1 MLDIAYELVG
11 QATSNS
17 LLMFCFCNLI
27 IVIILTGS
35 SKPGSM
41 DSQDYNTF
49 TSSAS
54 FNSLASED
62 HDRCGDDHDHEE
74 MIVIDVQDDTMM
86 DPDMFAEDPSF
97 NEKFD
102 IDFEFDAPRFYDFS
116 KPELDLET
124 EETEHWFESAGNYPP
139 SPFSLN
145 LSCIFDDKHLKIPK
159 PVTDKY
165 NGFIYYNQTANNLPK
180 STQKS
185 KNKPFLRK
193 NSTLTRPTASLLA
206 RQNKPLDIYSV
217 QLLTRCQ
224 RSLGRLESKISPS
237 ILLSVPQTQDTK
249 RQKLESGFLR
259 KISRLEQTPFVH
271 KVPKKLSK
279 VTVPKEPNLK
289 TAQRATRQ
297 RFKANSAPEQVARF
311 SSTMTKTVQESS
323 SHKKSTPGSQ
333 DFQRFQL
340 RTSLRAKERSS
351 SAKNAPMD
359 DPTHS
364 LMSKSVVS
372 RNSRRVKESHSSKT
386 NSQVYESKISHLES
400 KVVPRKFGEAM
411 KIKHENNF
419 PRAVMSRSSRM
430 ASLQLLTLLFFFFFT
445 VSKSIDVSKPHA
457 AESFDINLIQNF
469 GSCRYTVIIRTSCS
483 SPRYTRDQIS
493 LSFGDGYRNQ
503 VYAPRLDDPGSRA
516 FERCSSDTYE
526 INGPCVRQICY
537 VYVHRSGP
545 DGWVPESVQIFSHS
559 SKAVTFTFNTHVPE
573 SIWFGHNYCNTI

>member
-1 MLDIAYELVG
+1 
-11 QATSNS
+11 
-17 LLMFCFCNLI
+17 
-27 IVIILTGS
+27 
-35 SKPGSM
+35 
-41 DSQDYNTF
+41 
-49 TSSAS
+49 
-54 FNSLASED
+54 
-62 HDRCGDDHDHEE
+62 
-74 MIVIDVQDDTMM
+74 M

-116 KPELDLET
+116 KPELDSET
-124 EETEHWFESAGNYPP
+124 ELWFESAGNYPP

-159 PVTDKY
+159 PVSDKY
-165 NGFIYYNQTANNLPK
+165 NGFIYYNQTANYLPK

-224 RSLGRLESKISPS
+224 RSLGKLEGKISS
-237 ILLSVPQTQDTK
+237 SVILSMPQTQDTK

-311 SSTMTKTVQESS
+311 SSTMTKT
-323 SHKKSTPGSQ
+323 
-333 DFQRFQL
+333 RFQL

-351 SAKNAPMD
+351 SAKNTPKD

-372 RNSRRVKESHSSKT
+372 RSSRRVKESHISKT
-386 NSQVYESKISHLES
+386 NSQVYESKIRHLES
-400 KVVPRKFGEAM
+400 KVSRKFGETTE
-411 KIKHENNF
+411 IKHENNF
-419 PRAVMSRSSRM
+419 PREFEAPNVTNSQDEHFIE
-430 ASLQLLTLLFFFFFT
+430 SLRKLCLT
-445 VSKSIDVSKPHA
+445 
-457 AESFDINLIQNF
+457 
-469 GSCRYTVIIRTSCS
+469 
-483 SPRYTRDQIS
+483 
-493 LSFGDGYRNQ
+493 
-503 VYAPRLDDPGSRA
+503 
-516 FERCSSDTYE
+516 SDTDLVA
-526 INGPCVRQICY
+526 PCI
-537 VYVHRSGP
+537 
-545 DGWVPESVQIFSHS
+545 S
-559 SKAVTFTFNTHVPE
+559 ST
-573 SIWFGHNYCNTI
+573 

>member
-1 MLDIAYELVG
+1 
-11 QATSNS
+11 
-17 LLMFCFCNLI
+17 
-27 IVIILTGS
+27 
-35 SKPGSM
+35 
-41 DSQDYNTF
+41 
-49 TSSAS
+49 
-54 FNSLASED
+54 
-62 HDRCGDDHDHEE
+62 
-74 MIVIDVQDDTMM
+74 MM

-97 NEKFD
+97 VEEFD

-116 KPELDLET
+116 KPELDSET
-124 EETEHWFESAGNYPP
+124 EETELWFESAGNYPP

-165 NGFIYYNQTANNLPK
+165 NGFIYYNQTAKNVPK

-185 KNKPFLRK
+185 KTKPFLRK

-224 RSLGRLESKISPS
+224 RSLGKLESKISPS
-237 ILLSVPQTQDTK
+237 ILLSMPQTQDTK

-271 KVPKKLSK
+271 KVPKKVSK

-289 TAQRATRQ
+289 TAQRATKL
-297 RFKANSAPEQVARF
+297 RFKASSAPEQVERF
-311 SSTMTKTVQESS
+311 SSTMNKTVSAQESS
-323 SHKKSTPGSQ
+323 LTSLHRSQ
-333 DFQRFQL
+333 DFHEFHP

-351 SAKNAPMD
+351 NAKNAPTD

-364 LMSKSVVS
+364 LTSKSVVP
-372 RNSRRVKESHSSKT
+372 RKGRRVKESYSSKT

-400 KVVPRKFGEAM
+400 KVMQASRKFGEAM
-411 KIKHENNF
+411 EIKHENKF
-419 PRAVMSRSSRM
+419 PRMENHRCFSSLKEFEAPKVTNSQDEHFIESLRKAVMSRSSRM
-430 ASLQLLTLLFFFFFT
+430 ASLQLLTLLFFFFFFFFFFFT

-457 AESFDINLIQNF
+457 AESLDINLIQNF